1 MILTYNVLLN
11 QKDDP
16 IKPYGLIKRF
26 WEKLDIQLLA
36 S

>member
-1 MILTYNVLLN
+1 MILTYNVLPN

-16 IKPYGLIKRF
+16 DKPNGLIKRF
-26 WEKLDIQLLA
+26 WEKMDIQLLA